1 MFCWLEIKFK
11 RFIVLIIFHWT
22 YYSTQRCM
30 MYLNNYIGDPYIH
43 MCCGRDLRYRRYE
56 QLAIVVYCTAASVLC
71 CCYCVVDG
79 AATASFS
86 PWSSKH
92 HCITHL
98 PPSSLLKGPPGS
110 QPSPHAQPPP
120 HNPNNPM
127 MGPHG
132 QVRHTHTHP
141 SLSHTLSPLSLT
153 SCCIGRHSL
162 FHFSLTTSAC
172 PLYTERLLSP
182 SVSPSFSLTHSLSVS
197 FCLSPTLPT
206 HLPPPK
212 TYVHTNS
219 PAL

>member
-1 MFCWLEIKFK
+1 M
-11 RFIVLIIFHWT
+11 
-22 YYSTQRCM
+22 
-30 MYLNNYIGDPYIH
+30 
-43 MCCGRDLRYRRYE
+43 CGRGRE
-56 QLAIVVYCTAASVLC
+56 HQHQQLA
-71 CCYCVVDG
+71 
-79 AATASFS
+79 
-86 PWSSKH
+86 
-92 HCITHL
+92 HL
-98 PPSSLLKGPPGS
+98 HGPPSLTVSLISLSLPLLKGPPGS